1 MTSVRTPP
9 DAKSGAPFAEEARES
24 LWRRTPT
31 DVRLL
36 AAMLLVA
43 VIAYTWLG
51 SRNEIPQVFPDEFL
65 YGGMARSLANGDGL
79 AYRDASQGLFSALY
93 VIAIAPAWVLG
104 SDVGAYNIAK
114 FLNAVY
120 ISLTAVPVW
129 FLARRLADE
138 RAALVAAA
146 LTLLGSWML
155 YAGQLV
161 TENVALPLAV
171 GALCATVLALRE
183 PSSRWWMA
191 AAGLTAGAALARV
204 HMASLVAVL
213 VVAPLM
219 DALRQPGGAR
229 RERLAQHRA
238 WLLASVA
245 IAFAGGLVVIGT
257 GGGALGRYE
266 SLENVDTG
274 MGDLLGWAGRH
285 ALALVVSAGIV
296 PAVAALALAM
306 RARNWRDD
314 DTGPLLVVIG
324 SAALVL
330 LALAGWFV
338 GSQVQWLIERYV
350 VYVAPLMIVALVV
363 APRRIGL
370 RAGMAAATGVT
381 VALLAIPTAET
392 FAEARAVLAAR
403 DMGGKLFS
411 ERPGIG
417 VALFAMALGAAAVLL
432 LSRPPPPPATKG
444 RRVGRAKPPPRPPLA
459 MRLGREPGLVVAG
472 LVAVALV
479 LNTAWGADRTSDYFA
494 TQRDNLPA
502 ELAWVDQA
510 AESDHV
516 AFIAAEQRTSHINF
530 ITELLNRKIDA
541 AYAFAG
547 VPTRAL
553 GRNCGVVIADD
564 GSLTTEPGCPPVP
577 RELVVEDSITRIRFQ
592 NEEKR
597 VESVYA
603 GDFVRVRGKAPRM
616 LSLVAPSCNSRL
628 GTCTGYITLRLW
640 LPRETRISLTFSGS
654 AKEEQ
659 VAVPGDRVYKIPP
672 NAASRLNLQVPKGKH
687 ELALP
692 VSWKGFDGPE
702 LDSVSLGP
710 PGNETALY

>member
-1 MTSVRTPP
+1 MTAVTPAEAKP
-9 DAKSGAPFAEEARES
+9 DAREP
-24 LWRRTPT
+24 LWRRAPR
-31 DVRLL
+31 DVRILGGMML
-36 AAMLLVA
+36 AA

-79 AYRDASQGLFSALY
+79 AYRDATQGLFSVLY
-93 VIAIAPAWVLG
+93 VIAVAPAWVLG

-129 FLARRLADE
+129 FLARRLAGE
-138 RAALVAAA
+138 RPALVAAG

-161 TENVALPLAV
+161 TENVAMPLAV

-183 PSSRWWMA
+183 PGSRWWVVA
-191 AAGLTAGAALARV
+191 LGLTAGAALARV
-204 HMASLVAVL
+204 HLASLVAVL
-213 VVAPLM
+213 VVAPLL
-219 DALRQPGGAR
+219 DALRQPAGAR
-229 RERLAQHRA
+229 RERLARHHT

-245 IAFAGGLVVIGT
+245 VAFVDALVVLGT
-257 GGGALGRYE
+257 GGSALGRYE

-274 MGDLLGWAGRH
+274 IGDLLGWAGRH
-285 ALALVVSAGIV
+285 ALALVVTAGIV
-296 PAVAALALAM
+296 PAVATLALAM

-314 DTGPLLVVIG
+314 DSGPLLVVIG
-324 SAALVL
+324 SAAVVL
-330 LALAGWFV
+330 LGLAGWFV
-338 GSQVQWLIERYV
+338 GSQVHWVIERYV
-350 VYVAPLMIVALVV
+350 VYVAPLMIVALVL
-363 APRRIGL
+363 APGRIGL
-370 RAGMAAATGVT
+370 RTGMAAATGVAA
-381 VALLAIPTAET
+381 ALLAIPTAET

-403 DMGGKLFS
+403 EMGGKLFS

-417 VALFAMALGAAAVLL
+417 VALFALVLGAAAVFL
-432 LSRPPPPPATKG
+432 LSRQPHQPAPAPAAKG
-444 RRVGRAKPPPRPPLA
+444 RRNARAKKPPPRPSTAARLA
-459 MRLGREPGLVVAG
+459 REPGL
-472 LVAVALV
+472 AVAALV
-479 LNTAWGADRTSDYFA
+479 GVVLAVNTAWGADRTSDYFD

-502 ELAWVDQA
+502 DLAWVDEA
-510 AESDHV
+510 AEGDHV

-541 AYAFAG
+541 AYAFSG
-547 VPTRAL
+547 VPTTAL
-553 GRNCGVVIADD
+553 GRNCGVVIGDD
-564 GSLTTEPGCPPVP
+564 GSLEVQPGCPPLP
-577 RELVVEDSITRIRFQ
+577 RELVVEDSVTRIRFQ

-603 GDFVRVRGKAPRM
+603 GDFVRVRDRRPKM
-616 LSLVAPSCNSRL
+616 LSLIAPSCNSRL
-628 GTCTGYITLRLW
+628 GACTGYITLRLW
-640 LPRETRISLTFSGS
+640 LARDQRIALTFSGS
-654 AKEEQ
+654 AREEQ
-659 VAVPGDRVYKIPP
+659 VAVPGDRVYKIAP

-692 VSWKGFDGPE
+692 VSWKGFDGPQLE
-702 LDSVSLGP
+702 SVSLGP